1 MAGQVANVCWLA
13 DDRYVVSAGGHDR
26 SLFQW
31 KVVDPTGDGALVRPH
46 NDAPCPPFTSHGASI
61 AAPDSQPRVVAR
73 SERRRGRADTCA
85 AGGGSGSAGSAGRR
99 ALRGGAGGGG
109 ACSQLPNTD
118 CDRPR
123 SGLAGTI
130 AQTFLEGGA

>member
-73 SERRRGRADTCA
+73 SERRCGRGGQRECRFGRAPRTPRRRRRRRCVLA
-85 AGGGSGSAGSAGRR
+85 A
-99 ALRGGAGGGG
+99 
-109 ACSQLPNTD
+109 
-118 CDRPR
+118 
-123 SGLAGTI
+123 
-130 AQTFLEGGA
+130 AQH

>member
-61 AAPDSQPRVVAR
+61 AAPDSQPRVGATR
-73 SERRRGRADTCA
+73 A
-85 AGGGSGSAGSAGRR
+85 AGRGSGSAGSAGRR

-123 SGLAGTI
+123 SGLVGTI